1 MSPSILSSSV
11 STQKDMDALPI
22 INYRLIDFDVTVGCT
37 VLTFDSGLYRQQI
50 EHFEYY
56 WGLQRGE
63 IDLSS
68 PLNHVQLRSDMAER
82 MDKSE
87 WTLLPTKRTIDTINA
102 LSEYNKSADF
112 HKRKRFTE
120 ALPKQEYEYEFVP
133 LHIAKRDRPSMYLK
147 RGSTTRTIN
156 KAYSKM
162 PRIRSHAHPLF
173 VIFRAND
180 LILAGYPSLSKVKLD
195 RLTQMTSASGSSTSS
210 NAGTSFSAVDLR
222 EWLSF
227 ISPSKT
233 KRAPPPSSGRDAGLS
248 RYRKEPAC
256 APADALRVSMFY
268 VFGGLVVGGDDG
280 NNRAVYSSNDWA
292 RHNYRTC
299 LCANYPSRDRLA
311 APVAGRSSCGC
322 IATKSSYCTTARP
335 YTQRMSSSAWLRALL
350 TQEDMDALP
359 VVSFRLV
366 DLDAGLYRRQIGE
379 LDLATPLNHIECAWT
394 LVPTRQV
401 LNTLSTLGEVNS
413 KLLPEKVYEYEFVP
427 LTMKDHERPPL
438 FVNDGTSVK
447 KMRAPYTRFPRIKSR
462 AHPLFVAFC
471 ADTRFTSYETSERS
485 KVGRLA
491 ALIDDIIHPWRVPPP
506 LEFVIGPDVWK
517 PHRHPLSDDG
527 SEARA
532 AVSTVNHE
540 NPRQPLRVLRRST
553 RAPYPKA
560 KAPDSRPSIYD
571 YRLKP
576 TCPKSAVLPRG
587 GLSGQTDITD
597 GRGTEYITR
606 DVRPWLDEVYREAN
620 GDTGDGDDV
629 QDAYLDA
636 YEREV
641 ARNPENALK
650 PTKHTSIGRVLK
662 CGAYVKDRSGYSSN
676 DWAIYLYGKCLWSSK
691 PPSGIY

>member
-22 INYRLIDFDVTVGCT
+22 INYRLIDFD
-37 VLTFDSGLYRQQI
+37 SGLYRRQI

-82 MDKSE
+82 MDRSE

-102 LSEYNKSADF
+102 LSEYNKSADL

-120 ALPKQEYEYEFVP
+120 ELPEQEYEYEFVP

-162 PRIRSHAHPLF
+162 PHIRSHAHPLF

-210 NAGTSFSAVDLR
+210 DAGTSFSAVDLR
-222 EWLSF
+222 EWLSS

-233 KRAPPPSSGRDAGLS
+233 KRAPPPSSGRDALLS
-248 RYRKEPAC
+248 RYRKEPAR
-256 APADALRVSMFY
+256 APANALRVSMFY

-299 LCANYPSRDRLA
+299 LCRSRG
-311 APVAGRSSCGC
+311 VAGRSSCGC
-322 IATKSSYCTTARP
+322 IATKSSYRTTARP
-335 YTQRMSSSAWLRALL
+335 YTQRMSSSVWLRAVS

-366 DLDAGLYRRQIGE
+366 DLDAGLYRRQTGE
-379 LDLATPLNHIECAWT
+379 LDLATPLNHIECEWT

-427 LTMKDHERPPL
+427 LLLKDCSRPPL
-438 FVNDGTSVK
+438 FVDYGTNVK
-447 KMRAPYTRFPRIKSR
+447 KMRAPYAHLPRIKSR
-462 AHPLFVAFC
+462 AHLLFVAFC
-471 ADTRFTSYETSERS
+471 ADTEFSSYETSERS

-491 ALIDDIIHPWRVPPP
+491 ALIDGIIHPWRVPPP
-506 LEFVIGPDVWK
+506 LEFVIGPDIWR
-517 PHRHPLSDDG
+517 PHRYPLSDDG

-532 AVSTVNHE
+532 ALKTVSHGS
-540 NPRQPLRVLRRST
+540 PRQPLRALRRST
-553 RAPYPKA
+553 RAPYPKS
-560 KAPDSRPSIYD
+560 KAPDTKPSVYD

-576 TCPKSAVLPRG
+576 TCPKSAVLPRS
-587 GLSGQTDITD
+587 GLSGQSDVTD
-597 GRGTEYITR
+597 GRGAEYIAR
-606 DVRPWLDEVYREAN
+606 DVQSWLDDVSREA
-620 GDTGDGDDV
+620 DGDPGDLDDV
-629 QDAYLDA
+629 EDAQLNA

-641 ARNPENALK
+641 ARDPENALK
-650 PTKHTSIGRVLK
+650 PTKLTSNGGVLK
-662 CGAYVKDRSGYSSN
+662 CGAYSDDRSRYSSN